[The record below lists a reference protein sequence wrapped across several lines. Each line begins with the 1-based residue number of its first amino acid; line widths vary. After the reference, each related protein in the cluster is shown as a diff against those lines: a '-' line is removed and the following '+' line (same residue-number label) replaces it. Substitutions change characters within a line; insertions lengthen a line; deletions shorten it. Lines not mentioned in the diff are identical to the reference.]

1 MNNYEKVMKNGE
13 NDEKICKTI
22 KSYEKKIK
30 NYEKA
35 IKLMKN
41 GEKQ

>member
-1 MNNYEKVMKNGE
+1 MNNYEKVMRNGI

-30 NYEKA
+30 KT
-35 IKLMKN
+35 MK
-41 GEKQ
+41 KR